1 MASNSQK
8 ANTAQN
14 TSDKEQYFQKEYMEK
29 NPISKGYLK
38 NLEQEIRQYKK
49 QLNEKRNLSKKAEA
63 EITADLEKALRKRDK
78 VRNAIERQS
87 EKKLVEFQKNNVK
100 ELDAYEQKEYRKLC
114 AIKLTQIAKQREAE
128 LTAKKDVR
136 SITTEEIRAEQ
147 DHIDYLL
154 KQAERAKESAKTTE
168 KKLRETQQ
176 KPTSPKEAL
185 SKLKQQYADSK
196 DLAQKMSG
204 NGGGGIFEAASSVAD
219 AVGDVMGKHP
229 LLNIAVQA
237 ISKLVQITSAISAK
251 VAEGVQEAVS
261 TRKQYMAPINA
272 RLQGISD
279 NYFEKVTNY
288 LDVNLSNSPYIKQ
301 QAVIE
306 NVSKLVEAG
315 IAYNVEERSII
326 QTLSNKMVTT
336 FDTLDATL
344 TRLIRLNGA
353 DLTTAQLG
361 AEAQLNNFLSQMFSD
376 TSYLTD
382 MYDSIANAIID
393 ATSQLDYQSS
403 VDFQYAVQ
411 KWLGSLYSVGMSSEG
426 VTTLAKGINAL
437 ATGDVDTL
445 NSNSQLQT
453 LFALAAQKAG
463 LSYSSILRNGLNS
476 STTDALLS
484 SVVSY
489 LSSIVNGTSDQVT
502 KSAWGNITNMSVSD
516 LRALTNL
523 SAYTKAIS
531 NESTSYK
538 TAISNAQKQ
547 LQLVSNDSRT
557 TQAEKIENLI
567 SNFFYAVGEN
577 TIEDKF
583 DTNILTKFLGLDGQ
597 SKYWTYAIG
606 NAIGGTAGSI
616 LQFISVAD
624 SLFGQIESLYQ
635 DVTSGFS
642 SLDTILSTTNLTMQQ
657 RGSSMSGLAGASSQ
671 KGISYSVVVSNGSS
685 KDKQIVSLAQQ
696 AEKASQATAIV
707 TSAGGNTLVR
717 SATDIYSE
725 LFEQQNTPIRV
736 QIAKLEEQAKSD
748 YQVNDGGYLSLI
760 KNKLLDGVLNVDAD
774 ITSISTDNT
783 IDTLNKIRG
792 W

>member
-8 ANTAQN
+8 INTAQN
-14 TSDKEQYFQKEYMEK
+14 TSEKEQYFQQEYMEK
-29 NPISKGYLK
+29 NPISRGYLR

-49 QLNEKRNLSKKAEA
+49 QLNEKKNLSKKAEA
-63 EITADLEKALRKRDK
+63 EITADLEKALKKRDK

-128 LTAKKDVR
+128 LSAKKDVR
-136 SITTEEIRAEQ
+136 SISAEEIKAEQ

-154 KQAERAKESAKTTE
+154 KTAERAKESAKSTE
-168 KKLRETQQ
+168 KKLRENQQ

-196 DLAQKMSG
+196 DLAQKMNGSD
-204 NGGGGIFEAASSVAD
+204 GGGLFEAASSVAD
-219 AVGDVMGKHP
+219 TIGDVIGKHP
-229 LLNIAVQA
+229 LLNVAVQA
-237 ISKLVQITSAISAK
+237 ISKLLQITSAISAK
-251 VAEGVQEAVS
+251 VSEGVQEAVT

-272 RLQGISD
+272 RLQGIDD

-288 LDVNLSNSPYIKQ
+288 LNTNLSNSPYVKQ
-301 QAVIE
+301 QEVIQ

-336 FDTLDATL
+336 FDALDGTL
-344 TRLIRLNGA
+344 TRLIKLNGA

-361 AEAQLNNFLSQMFSD
+361 AEAQLNTFLSRMFSD
-376 TSYLTD
+376 TSYLSE
-382 MYDSIANAIID
+382 MYDNIASQIVD

-445 NSNSQLQT
+445 NSNSSLQT

-476 STTDALLS
+476 STTDALLT

-489 LSSIVNGTSDQVT
+489 LSQIVDGTADQVT
-502 KSAWGNITNMSVSD
+502 KAAWGDITSMSVSD
-516 LRALTNL
+516 LRAITNL

-531 NESTSYK
+531 NESTSYA

-547 LQLVSNDSRT
+547 LQLVSDTSRT
-557 TQAEKIENLI
+557 TEAEMIENVI
-567 SNFFYAVGEN
+567 SNFFYNVGES
-577 TIEDKF
+577 TIQDKF
-583 DTNILTKFLGLDGQ
+583 DTNMLTRLFGINGQ
-597 SKYWTYAIG
+597 SKYWAYAIG
-606 NAIGGTAGSI
+606 NSIGGTIGSI

-624 SLFGQIESLYQ
+624 SLFSQVESLYG
-635 DVTSGFS
+635 DVTNGFS
-642 SLDTILSTTNLTMQQ
+642 SLDTILSTANLTMET
-657 RGSSMSGLAGASSQ
+657 RGSSMSGLSNASSQ

-685 KDKQIVSLAQQ
+685 ADKKIVSLAQQ
-696 AEKASQATAIV
+696 AEKASQATATV
-707 TSAGGNTLVR
+707 TSASGNTLVR

-748 YQVNDGGYLSLI
+748 CQLGDDGYLAQI
-760 KNKLLDGVLNVDAD
+760 KNKVVDGVLNVDAD

-783 IDTLNKIRG
+783 IDTLNRIRG